1 MSLAGRAE
9 ARRDLRALLNHTDRL
24 GTAHQPAL
32 RLQIHLQAGAT
43 LASRTLMATITHSHG
58 AASPTRSPPRTAG
71 RKLGPVND
79 LQPPV
84 RGAKGPERRQRRRAG
99 GGEAR

>member
-9 ARRDLRALLNHTDRL
+9 ARRDLRALLNHTDGL

-43 LASRTLMATITHSHG
+43 PASRTLMVTITHSHG
-58 AASPTRSPPRTAG
+58 AASPTRSPLRTAA

-84 RGAKGPERRQRRRAG
+84 QTVQTET
-99 GGEAR
+99 ESW